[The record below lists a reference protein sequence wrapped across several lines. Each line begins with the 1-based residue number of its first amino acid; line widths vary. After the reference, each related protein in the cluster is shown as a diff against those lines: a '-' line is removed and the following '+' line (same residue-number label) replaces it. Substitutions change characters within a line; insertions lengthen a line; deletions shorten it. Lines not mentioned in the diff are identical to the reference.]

1 MKLLK
6 YRKNIFSQNG
16 EDGVIEEILKRLNIK
31 YGKFVEF
38 GAWDGIYLSNTFNLL
53 KNKNWEGFY
62 IESDVEKFD
71 KLKTLKNYFDNKL
84 IIANE
89 KVLQSGESSLDNI
102 LKKYTNFDKN
112 FELLSIDIDSFDYQV
127 WEGLTNYEPIIVI
140 IEVNSSVHPPFEQI
154 HIDSKTQGTSIISM
168 IKLGKRKGYT
178 LVCHTG
184 NCIFV
189 KDNYLNLIN
198 LEKEY
203 IDRPELMHL
212 KMP

>member
-1 MKLLK
+1 MDLLS

-16 EDGVIEEILKRLNIK
+16 EDGVIEELLKRLNITK
-31 YGKFVEF
+31 GKFVEF

-62 IESDVEKFD
+62 IESDEQKFEY
-71 KLKTLKNYFDNKL
+71 LKELKNIFPQRLFILNK
-84 IIANE
+84 
-89 KVLQSGESSLDNI
+89 KVDYSGENILDNLI
-102 LKKYTNFDKN
+102 EKHTNFPKT

-127 WEGLTNYEPIIVI
+127 WKSVKKYAPIIVVV
-140 IEVNSSVHPPFEQI
+140 EVNSSICPPFEQV
-154 HIDSKTQGTSIISM
+154 HVNSNRQGSSIMSM
-168 IKLGKRKGYT
+168 IKLGEEKGYK

-189 KDNYLNLIN
+189 KNEYIHSIN

-203 IDRPELMHL
+203 ILFPEKMHI
-212 KMP
+212 KM